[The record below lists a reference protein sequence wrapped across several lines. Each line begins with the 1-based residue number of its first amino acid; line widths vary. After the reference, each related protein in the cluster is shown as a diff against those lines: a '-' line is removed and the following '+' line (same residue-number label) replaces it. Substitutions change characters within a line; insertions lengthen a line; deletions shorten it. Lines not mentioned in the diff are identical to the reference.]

1 MSEFTP
7 QGRTSYL
14 MLRRQGEDGLDLS
27 RQDAERLIQE
37 RDTWRLVIPGWTET
51 TEMQRRE
58 VLKAVSRW
66 ITDTET

>member
-1 MSEFTP
+1 
-7 QGRTSYL
+7 
-14 MLRRQGEDGLDLS
+14 MLRHGGEEGLDLS

-37 RDTWRLVIPGWTET
+37 RDTWRLVIPGGTET

-66 ITDTET
+66 LTDTET